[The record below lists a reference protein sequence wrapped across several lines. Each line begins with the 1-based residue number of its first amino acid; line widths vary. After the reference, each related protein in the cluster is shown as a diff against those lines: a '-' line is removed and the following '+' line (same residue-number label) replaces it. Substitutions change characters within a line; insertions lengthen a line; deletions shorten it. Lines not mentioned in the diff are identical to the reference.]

1 MWLQNEA
8 PSPQLAVVR
17 SQSMGAAVEVIRKH
31 LRRAEKAQD
40 IRHALQALFDA
51 VDAPQEIDDAD
62 MTGMRPIGV
71 RLAEQCL
78 QILEGHARKVLDT
91 RDPVI
96 VGQLQNVAQCLLD
109 AGLASEPRL
118 RALLGKI
125 EDQAVRTNRGE
136 TDSDRITQL
145 LAWAY
150 DKPTGWAHHAG
161 KNFEGI
167 QKRELVDL
175 CKARPIY
182 EIEAL
187 ASLMGVGF
195 GVAKADIQRREIA
208 EQIKLLANKRVQKIA
223 RAQVKERIR
232 GILAGEKVQYSLDDL
247 IDY

>member
-1 MWLQNEA
+1 
-8 PSPQLAVVR
+8 
-17 SQSMGAAVEVIRKH
+17 
-31 LRRAEKAQD
+31 
-40 IRHALQALFDA
+40 
-51 VDAPQEIDDAD
+51 
-62 MTGMRPIGV
+62 
-71 RLAEQCL
+71 
-78 QILEGHARKVLDT
+78 VLDT

-175 CKARPIY
+175 CKARPVY

-187 ASLMGVGF
+187 ASHLGVSF
-195 GVAKADIQRREIA
+195 GVAQADVQRCDIA
-208 EQIKLLANKRVQKIA
+208 EQKKILANKRVQQIA
-223 RAQVKERIR
+223 QAQVKGRIR
-232 GILAGEKVQYSLDDL
+232 GILTGEKERYSLDDL
-247 IDY
+247 IDH